1 MTKGG
6 RRDGVF
12 LVMGS
17 LTMCYRCISSLM
29 VCCQQVTP
37 PSDISPTSN
46 TSPLLSLPAGKQV
59 VVKYVGKLAANG
71 RVFDQSKSFK
81 FRLGVGEVIK
91 GWDRGIVGMR
101 VGDRRR
107 LTIPPQMAYGPK
119 GVKGSIPPNATLVFE
134 VELVSV
140 K

>member
-1 MTKGG
+1 
-6 RRDGVF
+6 
-12 LVMGS
+12 
-17 LTMCYRCISSLM
+17 M

-37 PSDISPTSN
+37 PFDISPTSN

-59 VVKYVGKLAANG
+59 VMKYVGKLAANG